1 MCEGRA
7 TDCSSDA
14 SQHQGHRDG
23 VSKYQLE
30 KECDGCSQDGGAE
43 STDDASESERMSD
56 SPVANLTP
64 NNQDHHPEVNAS
76 LELKCRRVSFD
87 LKACEVH
94 DVIAYSDI
102 YGVHPR
108 DFVFGK
114 DYSLMPAFHHI
125 PMDVLAAKACAER
138 KMAAFGEM
146 VFEQEIE
153 SGDGDSDSDFEAA

>member
-7 TDCSSDA
+7 SDCSSDA
-14 SQHQGHRDG
+14 SQQGHRDG
-23 VSKYQLE
+23 ASNCLE
-30 KECDGCSQDGGAE
+30 KECQVCGQYGGAE
-43 STDDASESERMSD
+43 GTDDASESEPMLD
-56 SPVANLTP
+56 SPVATLTP
-64 NNQDHHPEVNAS
+64 NNQDHNPEVNAS
-76 LELKCRRVSFD
+76 LELQCRRVSFD

-94 DVIAYSDI
+94 DVVAYSEV

-138 KMAAFGEM
+138 KLAFGEM
-146 VFEQEIE
+146 VFGQEI
-153 SGDGDSDSDFEAA
+153 DCDSDSDFDTA